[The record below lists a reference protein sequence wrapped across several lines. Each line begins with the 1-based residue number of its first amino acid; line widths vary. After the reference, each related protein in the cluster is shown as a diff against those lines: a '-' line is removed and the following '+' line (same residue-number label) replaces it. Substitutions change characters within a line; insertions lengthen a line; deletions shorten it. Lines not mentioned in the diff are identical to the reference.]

1 MSKRFP
7 KLHFKTLHIDDDV
20 SLSTEG
26 FSFDKQHY
34 VICDL
39 DFLSGKNFLA
49 HANAWLRHK
58 SHTQHLY
65 YYALI
70 DSPLT
75 NYDFGDEAL
84 GLELKSKWP
93 PILHG
98 MHFIDCADNRIHL
111 VIWFGDRLTGLQELI
126 WLEDLNKD
134 LSLRGWS
141 FDRILIP
148 SAITSSINLLIKQL
162 SHPKT
167 LQIKAL
173 DVMPDDVLS
182 KTSKLKNSPWPM
194 AANKPNTSEKK
205 MMIVGAG
212 LAGSYLARIMADDG
226 WVVHLF
232 DAEKNGAQIGSG
244 NAYSVLYPTLSLY
257 DAAITSLTHQAYP
270 YAYSIWREILVQY
283 PELGRCVPL
292 HQASNEVLVVL
303 EEFLSG
309 SSAWFSVDI
318 EKKAIRM
325 HKSLILNMPKVCEYL
340 ISHPNIHCHYNDD
353 VDAILYQKELWQIG
367 EMTAPYCVLA
377 NGHKVGQFM
386 QTQGM
391 DVMGMRGQMT
401 HIKAIHDEE
410 MIYCAEGHF
419 LPVWN
424 GVHAVGASFQNQF
437 EDLLPCKKDDEK
449 NLKAWKDFFANK
461 GSFEVCGNWVGIRGV
476 TIDHLPIIGPVP
488 KSIEFNETFNQWK
501 HHANLVM
508 DSEMPNY
515 PGLYIFSGFGSKGLV
530 SIPLLAKVLK
540 NIIGNEPLLFSNPLM
555 QSLSPARFSK
565 KRLSKF

>member
-20 SLSTEG
+20 CLSTEG

-39 DFLSGKNFLA
+39 DFLSGKIFLA
-49 HANAWLRHK
+49 HANTWLK
-58 SHTQHLY
+58 HTSNSQHLY

-75 NYDFGDEAL
+75 HYDFGDEAL

-93 PILHG
+93 PILPG
-98 MHFIDCADNRIHL
+98 MHFIDCVDNRIHL
-111 VIWFGDRLTGLQELI
+111 VIWFGERLAGLQELI
-126 WLEDLNKD
+126 WHQDELKD
-134 LSLRGWS
+134 VNLREWS

-148 SAITSSINLLIKQL
+148 SAITSSINLLITQL
-162 SHPKT
+162 SHAKT
-167 LQIKAL
+167 LQIKAS
-173 DVMPDDVLS
+173 DSIQDEAVNQ
-182 KTSKLKNSPWPM
+182 TSKLKNSPWPM
-194 AANKPNTSEKK
+194 AMNTPSSSEKK
-205 MMIVGAG
+205 IMIVGAG

-232 DAEKNGAQIGSG
+232 EAEKNGAQIGSG

-292 HQASNEVLVVL
+292 HQASNEVLAVF

-318 EKKAIRM
+318 EKKAIRL
-325 HKSLILNMPKVCEYL
+325 HKSLILNMPKVCEHL
-340 ISHPNIHCHYNDD
+340 INHPNIHCHYDYD
-353 VDAILYQKELWQIG
+353 VDAIEHQEGLWQIG
-367 EMTAPYCVLA
+367 EIKAPFCVLA
-377 NGHKVGQFM
+377 NGYKTGQFK
-386 QTQGM
+386 QTQGI

-410 MIYCAEGHF
+410 IIYCAEGHF
-419 LPVWN
+419 LPKWH
-424 GVHAVGASFQNQF
+424 GVHALGASFQNQYQ
-437 EDLLPCKKDDEK
+437 DLSPSDIDDEK
-449 NLKAWKDFFANK
+449 NMQAWRPIFENK
-461 GSFEVCGNWVGIRGV
+461 GTFETCGSWVGIRGV
-476 TIDHLPIIGPVP
+476 TIDHIPIVGSVP
-488 KSIEFNETFNQWK
+488 KAYEFNETFMQWK
-501 HHANLVM
+501 HHANRVM
-508 DSEMPNY
+508 SSKMPNY
-515 PGLYIFSGFGSKGLV
+515 PGLYVFSGFGSKGLV
-530 SIPLLAKVLK
+530 TIPLLAKVLK
-540 NIIGNEPLLFSNPLM
+540 NMINNEPLLFSNSLL
-555 QSLSPARFSK
+555 QALSPARFLK